1 MDQQNTNILL
11 DISDSRDTAQR
22 ADVPDRNED
31 KVCMGYCHM
40 TIEKDEWI

>member
-22 ADVPDRNED
+22 ADVPDRNERQSMYGLLPHD
-31 KVCMGYCHM
+31 HS
-40 TIEKDEWI
+40 ER